1 MIEKVIIIG
10 AGGHG
15 RSVLNAFRDANK
27 SKKQRHILGFVDD
40 NKELHGKII
49 CDVPVLGG
57 FDWFDINKQDD
68 LYVINA
74 IAAPRVKKEIIDR
87 AYERNLKFCSLIHPS
102 VWKSDYVEIG
112 EGTFIA
118 AGNILTTYIKIGDH
132 VIINLSCT
140 IGHDSIIEGFCTIA
154 PGVHVSG
161 NVHIKEGSDIGAGSV
176 ILQGRSIG
184 PWSIVGAGSVVH
196 KNVPPSSTAAG
207 VPAKVIK
214 GIKK

>member
-1 MIEKVIIIG
+1 MKKVVILG

-15 RSVLNAFRDANK
+15 RSVLNAFRDTNK
-27 SKKQRHILGFVDD
+27 SRKKKHILGFVDD
-40 NKELHGKII
+40 NKKLHGKII
-49 CDVPVLGG
+49 CEVPVLGG
-57 FDWFDINKQDD
+57 FEWFDINKQSDIY
-68 LYVINA
+68 LINA
-74 IAAPRVKKEIIDR
+74 VASPKIKKEVIEKADK
-87 AYERNLKFCSLIHPS
+87 RNLNFCSLIHPS

-118 AGNILTTYIKIGDH
+118 AGNILTTYIKIGKH

-140 IGHDSIIEGFCTIA
+140 IGHDSIIEDFCTIA
-154 PGVHVSG
+154 PGVHISG

-184 PWSIVGAGSVVH
+184 PWSVVGAGSVIN
-196 KNVPPSSTAAG
+196 KDVPPSSTVVG

-214 GIKK
+214 KV